1 MEALVPVAALLHQP
15 VVPAHLAVVARQD
28 HERARRQSLRVQVGE
43 QPAELVVNLA
53 LSTVVGGPQLPA
65 FALVVRRGADE
76 QVVEGMERRLFVG
89 ADEARERAHLVG

>member
-1 MEALVPVAALLHQP
+1 
-15 VVPAHLAVVARQD
+15 VVARQD

-65 FALVVRRGADE
+65 FALVVRRGAEGEVDE

-89 ADEARERAHLVG
+89 AGEARERAHLVG